1 MRTLKATFLVQ
12 TTHADTRLDGA
23 TLSNAMS
30 VDQAQTGAAWG
41 DATPSLPDDCKRPQ
55 NERWFTSKTHETK
68 RQSLS
73 SLAARSERS
82 DYGLAEAANGRD
94 AEAGRSGP
102 KGN

>member
-41 DATPSLPDDCKRPQ
+41 DATPSLPDDSKRTQ
-55 NERWFTSKTHETK
+55 NERWFTSKIHETK

-73 SLAARSERS
+73 SLAELVRA
-82 DYGLAEAANGRD
+82 L
-94 AEAGRSGP
+94 
-102 KGN
+102 

>member
-1 MRTLKATFLVQ
+1 MRTLKAPFLVQ

-23 TLSNAMS
+23 TLSHAMG
-30 VDQAQTGAAWG
+30 VDQAQIGAARG

-55 NERWFTSKTHETK
+55 NERWFTSKIRETRGK
-68 RQSLS
+68 VCLRLQ
-73 SLAARSERS
+73 RWSERS

-102 KGN
+102 QEH